1 MHENDFFNEDLLCAL
16 AGVAGEDNVLMSE
29 PMREHTTFKI
39 GGPADVFVTPDTE
52 QGLVATLD
60 TCYRCDLPLTI
71 VGNGSDLLVGDKGIR
86 GVVVALGEGLSN
98 ITVDGTHVTAAAGA
112 LLSDAATAAAEAGL
126 TGMEP
131 ISGIPGSVG
140 GACYMN
146 AGAYGA
152 CMADVLESVRVYK
165 PARQLDDGT
174 RGSGNIIEFDVNELN
189 LGYRKSRIADD
200 GFIVLSATFNLA
212 PGNAAMIKADMDDY
226 RQRREDKQPLDMPSA
241 GSTFKR
247 PEGHFAGKLIMDA
260 GLRGHAIGGAQVS
273 EKHCGFIV
281 NADHATAADV
291 DELIRDIQAKVK
303 EQFDVDLE
311 PEVYRVGEF
320 L

>member
-1 MHENDFFNEDLLCAL
+1 
-16 AGVAGEDNVLMSE
+16 
-29 PMREHTTFKI
+29 
-39 GGPADVFVTPDTE
+39 
-52 QGLVATLD
+52 
-60 TCYRCDLPLTI
+60 
-71 VGNGSDLLVGDKGIR
+71 
-86 GVVVALGEGLSN
+86 
-98 ITVDGTHVTAAAGA
+98 
-112 LLSDAATAAAEAGL
+112 
-126 TGMEP
+126 
-131 ISGIPGSVG
+131 
-140 GACYMN
+140 MN

-174 RGSGNIIEFDVNELN
+174 RGSGNIIEFDADELN

-247 PEGHFAGKLIMDA
+247 PEGYFAGKLIMDA
-260 GLRGHAIGGAQVS
+260 GLRGHAVGGAQVS

-281 NADHATAADV
+281 NANHATAADV
-291 DELIRDIQAKVK
+291 DELIRHIQTTVK
-303 EQFDVDLE
+303 GQFDVDLE
-311 PEVYRVGEF
+311 PEVHRVGEF